1 MIARRTWN
9 RRRAAGFGLAA
20 ALALGAC
27 APIATVVDTPQQ
39 AQLVRLSVDQP
50 MQVRWANMTPEAGSW
65 VMEKGPASA
74 LRSLRRTV
82 QPPANGAY
90 QLEIFEFAGAAPG
103 AEQLTFAYRRKDGAA
118 PTADER
124 ITISVEV
131 G

>member
-1 MIARRTWN
+1 MAV
-9 RRRAAGFGLAA
+9 
-20 ALALGAC
+20 ALAVAAC
-27 APIATVVDTPQQ
+27 APIASVVDTPQD
-39 AQLVRLSVDQP
+39 AQLVRISVDQP

-74 LRSLRRTV
+74 LTSLRRTV

-103 AEQLTFAYRRKDGAA
+103 AEQLTFTYRRNDGAP

-124 ITISVEV
+124 ITIRVQV